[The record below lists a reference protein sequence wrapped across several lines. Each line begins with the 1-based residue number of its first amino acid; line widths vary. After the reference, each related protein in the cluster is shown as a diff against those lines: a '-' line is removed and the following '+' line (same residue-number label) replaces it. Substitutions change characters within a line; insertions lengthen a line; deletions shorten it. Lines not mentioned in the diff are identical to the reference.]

1 MFDDTP
7 FHLMRVILQ
16 DHSARWARRMPDL
29 TKPQYAILEALDV
42 ADGLGQTALGEASA
56 TTKGALT
63 EILVRLEERG
73 LIERRD
79 DPSHGRKRT
88 AHLTPAGR
96 ERLAAARVVAADI
109 EEAMLGSFRP
119 AEREALTTALAKLR
133 HGVDATD

>member
-16 DHSARWARRMPDL
+16 DHGARWSKRMPDL

-73 LIERRD
+73 LIERRA
-79 DPSHGRKRT
+79 DPTHGRKRS

-96 ERLAAARVVAADI
+96 KRLHAQTARWQQVV
-109 EEAMLGSFRP
+109 EAIGRILHP
-119 AEREALTTALAKLR
+119 AE
-133 HGVDATD
+133 D